1 MNRLSYKELEK
12 ELSSLKNID
21 IKSSKN
27 DQYGALF
34 DSMTEMGMDIGL
46 IYNENAKAVDF
57 YIRNIN
63 ISFMKFLGKTK
74 EQLIDKKI
82 SIVASVIE
90 DQLFNYFANVD
101 KIAITQ
107 IFKNYGA
114 AFDKYYHVKAWKIS
128 KNRVGVSFMNIT
140 EAEKLENELKRVLSS
155 CI

>member
-74 EQLIDKKI
+74 
-82 SIVASVIE
+82 
-90 DQLFNYFANVD
+90 
-101 KIAITQ
+101 
-107 IFKNYGA
+107 
-114 AFDKYYHVKAWKIS
+114 
-128 KNRVGVSFMNIT
+128 
-140 EAEKLENELKRVLSS
+140 
-155 CI
+155 